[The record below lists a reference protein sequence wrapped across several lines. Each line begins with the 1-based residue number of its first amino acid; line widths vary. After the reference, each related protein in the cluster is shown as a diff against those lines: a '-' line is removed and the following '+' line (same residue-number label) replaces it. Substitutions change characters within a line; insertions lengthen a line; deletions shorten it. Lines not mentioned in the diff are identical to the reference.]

1 MGVFRECAGTYN
13 GEVSGNEPL
22 KLRRP
27 RHRLERRALGWWSVQ
42 AFVVALPPI
51 AVLALLTALIP
62 PARTWLGLSLGI
74 VAAIGLAY
82 LLVMPAWRYR
92 VHRWETTDDAV
103 YAVSGWFWQRARI
116 APMARIQTVDTTSG
130 PIQRMFRLAGL
141 VVTTAS
147 AAGPVRIQGL
157 DRQVA
162 DDLAES
168 LAARAQAMPGDG
180 Q

>member
-1 MGVFRECAGTYN
+1 MSRRE
-13 GEVSGNEPL
+13 VPR
-22 KLRRP
+22 LRPP
-27 RHRLERRALGWWSVQ
+27 RHRLERRALGWWSAQ
-42 AFVVALPPI
+42 AALVALPPVL
-51 AVLALLTALIP
+51 VLALLTALIP
-62 PARTWLGLSLGI
+62 PARTWLGLALAI
-74 VAAIGLAY
+74 VSAAALAY

-92 VHRWETTDDAV
+92 VHRWEATVDAV

-116 APMARIQTVDTTSG
+116 APLARIQTVDTASG
-130 PIQRMFRLAGL
+130 PVQRLFGLAGL

-162 DDLAES
+162 ADLAET
-168 LAARAQAMPGDG
+168 LAARAQALPGDG

>member
-1 MGVFRECAGTYN
+1 MSRREP
-13 GEVSGNEPL
+13 VR
-22 KLRRP
+22 LRRP

-42 AFVVALPPI
+42 ALVVVLPPV
-51 AVLALLTALIP
+51 AVLALLTALIS
-62 PARTWLGLSLGI
+62 PARMWLGLSLAV
-74 VAAIGLAY
+74 VAAAGLAY

-92 VHRWETTDDAV
+92 VHRWEATEDVV

-116 APMARIQTVDTTSG
+116 APVARIQTVDTASG
-130 PIQRMFRLAGL
+130 PIQRLFGLAAL

-157 DRQVA
+157 DRRVA
-162 DDLAES
+162 AELAEC
-168 LAARAQAMPGDG
+168 LAARAQAIPGDG

>member
-1 MGVFRECAGTYN
+1 MSRRE
-13 GEVSGNEPL
+13 VPR
-22 KLRRP
+22 LRPP
-27 RHRLERRALGWWSVQ
+27 RHRLERRALGWWSAQ
-42 AFVVALPPI
+42 AALVALPPVL
-51 AVLALLTALIP
+51 VLALLTALIP
-62 PARTWLGLSLGI
+62 PARTWLGLALAI
-74 VAAIGLAY
+74 VSAAALAY

-92 VHRWETTDDAV
+92 VHRWEATDDAV

-116 APMARIQTVDTTSG
+116 APLARIQTVDTASG
-130 PIQRMFRLAGL
+130 PVQRLFGLAGL

-162 DDLAES
+162 ADLAET
-168 LAARAQAMPGDG
+168 LAARAQALPGDG

>member
-1 MGVFRECAGTYN
+1 MSRRE
-13 GEVSGNEPL
+13 VPR
-22 KLRRP
+22 LRPP
-27 RHRLERRALGWWSVQ
+27 RHRLERRALGWWSAQ
-42 AFVVALPPI
+42 AALVALPP
-51 AVLALLTALIP
+51 VLMLALLTALIP
-62 PARTWLGLSLGI
+62 PARTWLGLALAI
-74 VAAIGLAY
+74 VSAAALAY

-92 VHRWETTDDAV
+92 VHRWEATDDAV

-116 APMARIQTVDTTSG
+116 APLARIQTVDTASG
-130 PIQRMFRLAGL
+130 PVQRLFGLAGL

-162 DDLAES
+162 ADLAET
-168 LAARAQAMPGDG
+168 LAARAQALPGDG